1 MKDLSVSYMGLKL
14 KNPVIV
20 GSNGLTNSVSEI
32 VKMEQNNAAAVVLKS
47 VFEEQIQHETE
58 LLIKSDSEKMAPM
71 TKGMGEL
78 MKKRSYDYLEA
89 NDYISN
95 FAREQTLAKY
105 LKFISDVKKAVSIP
119 IIASINCVYTY
130 DWYSFAKRIQDAGA
144 DAIELNIYV
153 LPSDPNRTGA
163 ENDAVYENVINEV
176 KKYVTIP
183 ISVKMSYY
191 FSGLTSKLIELSGSG
206 IKGMV
211 LFNRP
216 YSPDIDID
224 NFTITSGNIYSSPT
238 DYVHTMRWVAILAG
252 RLKCDIAATTGIHD
266 SESTI
271 KLLLAGANVLQI
283 TSVLYS
289 HGLTQISEIVSGIEK
304 WMEKHNFSSIEDFR
318 GKMCQKNIEHPAA
331 YERVQ
336 FMKLYSK
343 I

>member
-1 MKDLSVSYMGLKL
+1 MRDLSVSYMGLKL
-14 KNPVIV
+14 KNPIII
-20 GSNGLTNSVSEI
+20 GSCGLTNSISEI
-32 VKMEQNNAAAVVLKS
+32 VKLEQNDAAAVVLKS

-58 LLIKSDSEKMAPM
+58 LLIQSGSEKMAPM
-71 TKGMGEL
+71 VKGMDDL
-78 MKKRSYDYLEA
+78 LKKRSYDYTEA
-89 NDYISN
+89 QEYIAD
-95 FAREQTLAKY
+95 FAYEQTLNKY
-105 LKFISDVKKAVSIP
+105 LQFISDVKQAVSIP
-119 IIASINCVYTY
+119 IIASVNCVFTY
-130 DWYSFAKRIQDAGA
+130 NWHSFAKRIQEAGA
-144 DAIELNIYV
+144 DAIELNIYI

-163 ENDAVYENVINEV
+163 ENDVVYENVINEV
-176 KKYVTIP
+176 KKYVSIP
-183 ISVKMSYY
+183 ISIKISYY

-224 NFTITSGNIYSSPT
+224 NFAITSGNIYSSPT

-266 SESTI
+266 SESAI
-271 KLLLAGANVLQI
+271 KLLLVGANALQI

-289 HGLTQISEIVSGIEK
+289 HGLTRINEIVSGIEK

-318 GKMCQKNIEHPAA
+318 GKMCQKNIEHPSA